1 MRKILAC
8 TDFSPRSEGALRR
21 AQLLA
26 AANEAELVVATAID
40 SGLPA
45 LVAGAI
51 ADGARL
57 KLERH
62 CATGPVACSDLHV
75 ETGAPVETLSRIM
88 AEVAPDL
95 VVLGTHRPR
104 PLWDMVS
111 GTTAERIIRATPLPV
126 LLAAGPP
133 ESAWRRVLCG
143 IDLSPAS
150 AAAARWAAELAPG
163 AELHAFHALPVPV
176 RGWTIAGGTAELAAP
191 FLSDAR
197 ARLDLWWLDEV
208 LPRRLAKPAPV
219 ALPVAEAFAAELVAF
234 RPDLVAVGAHAHAA
248 FVPGHL
254 GSFTEALIRRPPCDL
269 LIVRG

>member
-21 AQLLA
+21 AQVLA
-26 AANEAELVVATAID
+26 AAKEARLVVASVID
-40 SGLPA
+40 SDFPTP
-45 LVAGAI
+45 VADAI
-51 ADGARL
+51 ADSARL
-57 KLERH
+57 ELERH
-62 CATGPVACSDLHV
+62 CATGPGGCPELHV
-75 ETGAPVETLSRIM
+75 ETGAPVETLCRVI

-111 GTTAERIIRATPLPV
+111 GTTAERIIRATSLPV

-133 ESAWRRVLCG
+133 EPAWRRVLCG
-143 IDLSPAS
+143 LDLSPAS
-150 AAAARWAAELAPG
+150 AAAARWAAELAPE
-163 AELHAFHALPVPV
+163 AELRAFHALPVPF
-176 RGWTIAGGTAELAAP
+176 RGWTAAGGAAELAAP

-197 ARLDLWWLDEV
+197 ARLDLWWLEEV
-208 LPRRLAKPAPV
+208 LPARLAKPAPV
-219 ALPVAEAFAAELVAF
+219 ALPVTEAFAAELDAF
-234 RPDLVAVGAHAHAA
+234 RPDLVAIGAHARAA

-269 LIVRG
+269 LILRG